1 MNCRRKDSIFF
12 TFFPLVQ
19 LDIMY
24 NISINCASLLFP
36 SCIQKSQSVYNWS
49 AYQYIVHNDCEKVT
63 ISSPG
68 AGERKCIFPQQIT
81 DISVILLFVVFFF
94 SSFFHNIFL
103 GFVSNAFG
111 CSAGLTGLQMYFLV
125 KTVCLYSL
133 LLTTQLSLE
142 SGDSNYI
149 FYLSLLL

>member
-68 AGERKCIFPQQIT
+68 AGERKCIFPQKIT
-81 DISVILLFVVFFF
+81 DISVILLFVVF
-94 SSFFHNIFL
+94 
-103 GFVSNAFG
+103 FVSNAFG

>member
-1 MNCRRKDSIFF
+1 M
-12 TFFPLVQ
+12 
-19 LDIMY
+19 
-24 NISINCASLLFP
+24 FP

-49 AYQYIVHNDCEKVT
+49 ADQCIVPNDCEEVT

-68 AGERKCIFPQQIT
+68 AGERKCIFPQQIM
-81 DISVILLFVVFFF
+81 DISVILLFVVFF

-111 CSAGLTGLQMYFLV
+111 FSAGLTGLQMYFLL

-149 FYLSLLL
+149 FYLSLLLYCLLKGKH